1 MKQIDLTR
9 KNENVAVSEYL
20 KIMPTTDID
29 YAEDLAFR
37 IMRYFNAEKV
47 CEIGYNRYSRSRYKT
62 YAYPHTLIEYLQ
74 AYDAHRDYYMLD
86 LDEQFLMSQRCDVV
100 EQKLIDLMHRLNEVA
115 NKKQQVICVDHL
127 YRLLDDFG
135 INFENI
141 VDATQKDR
149 NIRFLWFDET
159 YHLES
164 YKIRKRRIY
173 KLPRPLQRD
182 IREYVAQ
189 LAKDENIYDKIK
201 NPKRYFGIIATQGE
215 ITYRGNAFDNSRKL
229 FYKILD
235 TAKKQD
241 IDINDLDTLLCRYE
255 L

>member
-1 MKQIDLTR
+1 MEQIDLTR
-9 KNENVAVSEYL
+9 KNENVVASEYL
-20 KIMPTTDID
+20 KLMPTTDID

-74 AYDAHRDYYMLD
+74 TYDAHRDYYMLD
-86 LDEQFLMSQRCDVV
+86 LDEQFLMSQRDDIV

-127 YRLLDDFG
+127 SRLLDDFD

-141 VDATQKDR
+141 VDSTQKDH
-149 NIRFLWFDET
+149 NIKFLWLDET
-159 YHLES
+159 YYLES
-164 YKIRKRRIY
+164 YKIRKRHIY

-182 IREYVAQ
+182 IREYVEQ

-241 IDINDLDTLLCRYE
+241 IDIVSTSLL
-255 L
+255 

>member
-1 MKQIDLTR
+1 MKQIDFVH
-9 KNENVAVSEYL
+9 KNENGVASEYL
-20 KIMPTTDID
+20 KLIPTSNVN

-37 IMRYFNAEKV
+37 IMRYFNTEKV

-74 AYDAHRDYYMLD
+74 TYDAHRDYYMLD
-86 LDEQFLMSQRCDVV
+86 LDEQFLKSQRGVIV
-100 EQKLIDLMHRLNEVA
+100 EKRLIGLVHKLNEIA

-127 YRLLDDFG
+127 YCLLDDFG

-141 VDATQKDR
+141 VDATQRDH
-149 NIRFLWFDET
+149 NIKFLWFDEI

-164 YKIRKRRIY
+164 YKIRKRHIY

-189 LAKDENIYDKIK
+189 LAKEQNVYDKIED
-201 NPKRYFGIIATQGE
+201 PRRYFGTIATHCE
-215 ITYRGNAFDNSRKL
+215 IVYRGNAFDNSRKL

-235 TAKKQD
+235 TAKKRD
-241 IDINDLDTLLCRYE
+241 IDINDLDTLLRRYK